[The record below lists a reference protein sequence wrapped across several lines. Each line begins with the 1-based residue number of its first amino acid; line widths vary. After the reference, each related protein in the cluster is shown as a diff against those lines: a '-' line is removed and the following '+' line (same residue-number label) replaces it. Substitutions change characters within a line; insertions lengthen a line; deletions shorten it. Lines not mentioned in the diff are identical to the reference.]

1 MSTAV
6 TLWILRENYRNLA
19 EKEEAGVAD
28 KLSELIDAIKNCNSE
43 AKDINARLSTNE
55 ELRKIFPSIPRTP

>member
-1 MSTAV
+1 M
-6 TLWILRENYRNLA
+6 A
-19 EKEEAGVAD
+19 EKEKASVAD